1 MSLSRARG
9 WFAACAL
16 FVSGAGVALTALAFG
31 GAGAAP
37 TATAP
42 TAAAPSAASDAPAG
56 RAPAAPAPSA
66 GGPAAASPKPPN
78 AADLTFALAMVP
90 HHAQAVEMSR
100 ILLAKQGTQH
110 LVTALAERIR
120 TDQDREVADMN
131 SWLTAWDQ
139 DPVPVDAK
147 SVADHTAHHGG
158 TGGMLTT
165 AQLAALEA
173 ADGPTAS
180 RMFLDLMIEHHLGAV
195 AMARTEAADGA
206 NVFTRNL
213 ARHIVAEQQSEIVQM
228 RTLYDYV

>member
-1 MSLSRARG
+1 MPRARG
-9 WFAACAL
+9 LFAACAL
-16 FVSGAGVALTALAFG
+16 FVSGVGVALTALAFG

-37 TATAP
+37 TTAAPPATAG
-42 TAAAPSAASDAPAG
+42 ASGSQVPAG
-56 RAPAAPAPSA
+56 QAPAAPAPAA
-66 GGPAAASPKPPN
+66 GGPAAESPKPPN

-100 ILLAKQGTQH
+100 LLLAKPGAHH

-120 TDQDREVADMN
+120 ADQDREVADMN
-131 SWLTAWDQ
+131 AWLTAWDQ
-139 DPVPVDAK
+139 DPVPVDTK
-147 SVADHTAHHGG
+147 SLADHTAHHGG

-165 AQLAALEA
+165 AQMAAFAA

-195 AMARTEAADGA
+195 AMARTEATDGA